1 MLQTTSWLIYIV
13 PDKATKS
20 RGERPFV
27 LNRLIR
33 VSRVEVGG
41 GIAPVTSEK
50 LAVLESLLP
59 NFTFQLGPPSYN
71 N

>member
-1 MLQTTSWLIYIV
+1 M
-13 PDKATKS
+13 
-20 RGERPFV
+20 

-71 N
+71 NNQLVKIKSQHHQVLKPKT

>member
-50 LAVLESLLP
+50 LAVLESL
-59 NFTFQLGPPSYN
+59 
-71 N
+71 